1 MIKTDKQYLR
11 KTITERR
18 RLIPET
24 EAVAAGEAMALLLS
38 AEAFWHEVNSVF
50 CFLSVDGEP
59 DTSPIINSALAE
71 KKTVCV
77 PRTSPNRVMEA
88 VPIKDLCTEGWPL
101 SFGIPE
107 PPASYPAADAATLD
121 LVIVPSLAVD
131 RWGNRLGHGGGYYDN
146 FIARF
151 ENVQK
156 RPLFAAI
163 QFAAFVQ
170 SEALPYEDYDMRVDM
185 ILTENKIIIP
195 FSSMSI

>member
-1 MIKTDKQYLR
+1 MSKTDKQALR
-11 KTITERR
+11 EIITERR
-18 RLIPET
+18 KLIPEA
-24 EAVAAGEAMALLLS
+24 EAKAAGEAIISLLCG
-38 AEAFWHEVNSVF
+38 EAFWREANSVF

-59 DTSPIINSALAE
+59 DTSPIIGRALAE

-88 VPIKDLCTEGWPL
+88 VPVADLCARGWPL

-107 PPASYPAADAATLD
+107 PPASYPAVDAATLD

-131 RWGNRLGHGGGYYDN
+131 RQGNRLGHGGGYYDS

-151 ENVQK
+151 KNARK

-170 SEALPYEDYDMRVDM
+170 SEALPNEYYDMRVDM
-185 ILTENKIIIP
+185 ILTENEIIIP